1 MLGSGMYLFLMGQT
15 GWEGSKN
22 SGFSYTMHLKTD
34 ILQIVQILI
43 FVSKV
48 QSISEQAWH
57 SETKLK
63 T

>member
-1 MLGSGMYLFLMGQT
+1 MPGSGMHLFLMGQT

-22 SGFSYTMHLKTD
+22 SGLLYTMHSKTD
-34 ILQIVQILI
+34 TLHIVQILI
-43 FVSKV
+43 FVFKV

-57 SETKLK
+57 SETKLE